1 MRIPKIKTEDLL
13 QGIVDAANAVARAR
27 VALAVAAVNWDVATA
42 ANQWTACSAEGADR
56 EAAARDEW
64 SRRDKE
70 RTAAEEKLDAAER
83 KLYVETHARLKE
95 DNLKAAEEAARETR
109 EYLAREAV

>member
-1 MRIPKIKTEDLL
+1 MRAPKIETKDLL
-13 QGIVDAANAVARAR
+13 QAIVDAANGVARAR

-42 ANQWTACSAEGADR
+42 ATQWTSCSAECADR

-70 RTAAEEKLDAAER
+70 RKAAEDKLEAAER
-83 KLYVETHARLKE
+83 KLYVETHVRLKE
-95 DNLKAAEEAARETR
+95 DNLKAAEDAAREAR